1 MKFCH
6 CMMAVFVLFSI
17 FGCASTKQ
25 IENSTVAPVYIT
37 NTKKFYLMSPAE
49 IENKIDALQL
59 LNGKFGEN
67 EFVMQALLQADE
79 KGIFL
84 SLFNDFG
91 VGMGNL
97 TYDGI
102 TANFDSKIFP
112 NNLKAEYIVADLQF
126 AYYKVPAINETLK
139 SIGMY
144 MEVSQN
150 DGSQVRTICSN
161 SILPMMNSKTIEVI
175 TKKSGSIKIENMLR
189 GYEYNL
195 QEAE

>member
-1 MKFCH
+1 
-6 CMMAVFVLFSI
+6 MMAVSVLFSI

-97 TYDGI
+97 TYDG
-102 TANFDSKIFP
+102 SK
-112 NNLKAEYIVADLQF
+112 
-126 AYYKVPAINETLK
+126 
-139 SIGMY
+139 
-144 MEVSQN
+144 SQC
-150 DGSQVRTICSN
+150 D
-161 SILPMMNSKTIEVI
+161 E
-175 TKKSGSIKIENMLR
+175 
-189 GYEYNL
+189 
-195 QEAE
+195 

>member
-1 MKFCH
+1 MKK
-6 CMMAVFVLFSI
+6 VLFKGAGSAI
-17 FGCASTKQ
+17 PTPFDENGVN
-25 IENSTVAPVYIT
+25 IEEL
-37 NTKKFYLMSPAE
+37 KRFLKFQ

-102 TANFDSKIFP
+102 TAKFDSKIFP

-144 MEVSQN
+144 MEVSEN

>member
-1 MKFCH
+1 
-6 CMMAVFVLFSI
+6 MAVICIFTI

-25 IENSTVAPVYIT
+25 LENSTVSPVYIT
-37 NTKKFYLMSPAE
+37 NTKKFYLLSPSE
-49 IENKIDALQL
+49 IEKRIDAQQL

-102 TANFDSKIFP
+102 AADFDSAIFP
-112 NNLKAEYIVADLQF
+112 KNLKAEYIVADLQF

-139 SIGMY
+139 TIGMY
-144 MEVSQN
+144 MEVSEA
-150 DGSQVRTICSN
+150 DGCQVRTIYSN

>member
-1 MKFCH
+1 
-6 CMMAVFVLFSI
+6 
-17 FGCASTKQ
+17 
-25 IENSTVAPVYIT
+25 
-37 NTKKFYLMSPAE
+37 
-49 IENKIDALQL
+49 
-59 LNGKFGEN
+59 
-67 EFVMQALLQADE
+67 
-79 KGIFL
+79 
-84 SLFNDFG
+84 
-91 VGMGNL
+91 MGNL

-144 MEVSQN
+144 MEVSEN